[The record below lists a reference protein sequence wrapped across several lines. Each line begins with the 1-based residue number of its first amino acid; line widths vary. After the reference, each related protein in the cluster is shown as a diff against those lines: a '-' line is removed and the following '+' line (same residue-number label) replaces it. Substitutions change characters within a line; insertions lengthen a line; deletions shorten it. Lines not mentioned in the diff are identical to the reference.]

1 MAAKVI
7 ALRPDIHTA
16 AQGQIGPVG
25 GDLDAQVRMAGRC
38 MENAMAA
45 GQRGVARVWMD
56 CMYGLIRE
64 REAVRV
70 GALDIQAGARR
81 D

>member
-1 MAAKVI
+1 M
-7 ALRPDIHTA
+7 RRDIHA
-16 AQGQIGPVG
+16 ASPGQTGPVG

-64 REAVRV
+64 REAMRV
-70 GALDIQAGARR
+70 VGDIEQLTGR
-81 D
+81 

>member
-7 ALRPDIHTA
+7 ALRRDIHA
-16 AQGQIGPVG
+16 ASPGQTGLVG

-45 GQRGVARVWMD
+45 GQRDLAVVWMNT
-56 CMYGLIRE
+56 MYGLIR
-64 REAVRV
+64 VRSAAAGGSDIHTV
-70 GALDIQAGARR
+70 GGHA
-81 D
+81 

>member
-1 MAAKVI
+1 MAAQVI
-7 ALRPDIHTA
+7 ALRRDIHA
-16 AQGQIGPVG
+16 ASPGQTGLVG

-64 REAVRV
+64 REAMRV
-70 GALDIQAGARR
+70 VGDIEQLTGR
-81 D
+81 

>member
-1 MAAKVI
+1 
-7 ALRPDIHTA
+7 
-16 AQGQIGPVG
+16 
-25 GDLDAQVRMAGRC
+25 

-64 REAVRV
+64 REAMRV
-70 GALDIQAGARR
+70 VGDIEQLTGR
-81 D
+81 

>member
-1 MAAKVI
+1 M
-7 ALRPDIHTA
+7 RPDLRLVAAGGADIRPVACPLTA
-16 AQGQIGPVG
+16 EIT
-25 GDLDAQVRMAGRC
+25 RAGRL
-38 MENAMAA
+38 MEQAMAA

-70 GALDIQAGARR
+70 GGSDIQAGARR

>member
-1 MAAKVI
+1 MAAQVI

-16 AQGQIGPVG
+16 APSQTGPMG

-64 REAVRV
+64 REAMR
-70 GALDIQAGARR
+70 GGGDIEQLTGR
-81 D
+81 

>member
-1 MAAKVI
+1 MAAQVI
-7 ALRPDIHTA
+7 ALRRDIHA
-16 AQGQIGPVG
+16 ASPGQTGPVG

-64 REAVRV
+64 REAMRV
-70 GALDIQAGARR
+70 VGDIEQLTGR
-81 D
+81 

>member
-1 MAAKVI
+1 MAAQVI
-7 ALRPDIHTA
+7 ALRRDIHA
-16 AQGQIGPVG
+16 AAPGQSGPVG
-25 GDLDAQVRMAGRC
+25 DDLDAQVRMAGKR
-38 MENAMAA
+38 MEIAMAA

-70 GALDIQAGARR
+70 GGSDIQAGARR

>member
-7 ALRPDIHTA
+7 ALHRDIHA
-16 AQGQIGPVG
+16 ASPGQTGPVG

-64 REAVRV
+64 REAMRV
-70 GALDIQAGARR
+70 VGDIEQLTGR
-81 D
+81 

>member
-7 ALRPDIHTA
+7 ALRRDIHA
-16 AQGQIGPVG
+16 ASPGQTGPVG

-56 CMYGLIRE
+56 CMYGLTRE
-64 REAVRV
+64 REAMRV
-70 GALDIQAGARR
+70 VGDIEQLTGR
-81 D
+81 

>member
-1 MAAKVI
+1 MAAQVI
-7 ALRPDIHTA
+7 ALRRDIHA
-16 AQGQIGPVG
+16 ASPGQTGPVG

-64 REAVRV
+64 REAARV
-70 GALDIQAGARR
+70 GGDIEQLTGR
-81 D
+81 

>member
-1 MAAKVI
+1 MAAQVI
-7 ALRPDIHTA
+7 ALRRDIHA
-16 AQGQIGPVG
+16 AAPGQNGPF
-25 GDLDAQVRMAGRC
+25 GDYLDAQVRMEGQR
-38 MENAMAA
+38 MEIAMAA

-70 GALDIQAGARR
+70 GGDIEQLTGR
-81 D
+81 